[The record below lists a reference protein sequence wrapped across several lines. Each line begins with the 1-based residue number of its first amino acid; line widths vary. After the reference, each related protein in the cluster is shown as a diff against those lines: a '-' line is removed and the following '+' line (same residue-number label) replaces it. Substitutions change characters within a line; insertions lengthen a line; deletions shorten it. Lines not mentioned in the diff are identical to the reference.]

1 MTDHTSISEAEA
13 LIMQLLWESHPRS
26 AEEICQALCEQQ
38 QWQVSTVKTLLNRLL
53 NKGAIRADKQSRY
66 FLYSPVLQKEVWLQQ
81 ESQGF
86 LNRLFQG
93 RLAPLVAHFSQQQNL
108 SAQDIADIKKIIQEL
123 EK

>member
-1 MTDHTSISEAEA
+1 MDQTSISEAEA
-13 LIMQLLWESHPRS
+13 LIMQLLWEKNPRS

>member
-1 MTDHTSISEAEA
+1 MDQTSISEAEA
-13 LIMQLLWESHPRS
+13 LIMQLLWENHPRS
-26 AEEICQALCEQQ
+26 AEEICQTLCEQQ